1 MTCDPKKQPIFS
13 VIIPAHN
20 EEEYIAQ
27 VLDSIYAQDFPI
39 VAIEIIVINDNS
51 TDKTLEIVDEYAAN
65 KRDES
70 INVIKILNIKKGS
83 AAGARN
89 AGVMAARGKY
99 VVFQD
104 ADCIADSCLLNN
116 ALKKLEDLNLD
127 GVATR
132 TTNVKP
138 ANWLQHAVAV
148 QRAMRWEN
156 TYKSPIIK
164 FLDKDSGINV
174 GIMKRSVVNKLNG
187 FDESIF
193 YYEDNDLTRRFF
205 EEGFSAVFAPDVI
218 QYHNDPISLK
228 ESLGQ
233 CASIAKGFHIRMKK
247 GRHLTFLEW
256 VSLWSGIIPLLNLL
270 SFIAIWITGYNRTR
284 DFKGSFYL
292 GVLWELRSLAK
303 LYYFLTRWKV

>member
-1 MTCDPKKQPIFS
+1 MNKPIFS

-20 EEEYIAQ
+20 EEEYIAE
-27 VLDSIYAQDFPI
+27 VLDSIYAQNFPI
-39 VAIEIIVINDNS
+39 VDIEIIVINDNS
-51 TDKTLEIVDEYAAN
+51 TDKTLEIVENYAAN
-65 KRDES
+65 KRDEV
-70 INVIKILNIKKGS
+70 INVIKILNVKKGS
-83 AAGARN
+83 AAGTRN
-89 AGVMAARGKY
+89 AGIMAAIGKY

-116 ALKKLEDLNLD
+116 ALKKIEDLHLD

-138 ANWLQHAVAV
+138 NNWLQQAVGV

-156 TYKSPIIK
+156 TYKSPVIK

-174 GIMKRSVVNKLNG
+174 AIMKRSVVKKLNG

-205 EEGFSAVFAPDVI
+205 EAGFQAVFAPDVI
-218 QYHNDPISLK
+218 QYHHDPISLR

-233 CASIAKGFHIRMKK
+233 CKSIAKGFHIRMKK
-247 GRHLTFLEW
+247 GRHLDFWEW
-256 VSLWSGIIPLLNLL
+256 VSLGSGIIPPLNLL
-270 SFIAIWITGYNRTR
+270 SFIAILVTGYTRTK
-284 DFKGSFYL
+284 DLKGSFYL
-292 GVLWELRSLAK
+292 GVLWELRSIAK
-303 LYYFLTRWKV
+303 LWYFLTRWNIE